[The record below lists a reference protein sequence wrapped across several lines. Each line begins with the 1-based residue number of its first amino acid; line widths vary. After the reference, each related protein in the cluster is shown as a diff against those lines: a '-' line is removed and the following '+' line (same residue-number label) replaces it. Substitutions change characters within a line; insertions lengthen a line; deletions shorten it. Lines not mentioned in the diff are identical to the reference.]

1 MDKMKKE
8 NYMDDNKKFKIPSMR
23 VNLHIILL
31 VVILLIAI
39 IAVYRLYKW
48 NQGTDLDTDVSD
60 VDPSEFDIET
70 LDMIIP
76 MDASLLEGREDDGV
90 TTILCLGNNPFTDDR
105 DTTGL
110 AAQIASKT
118 GAVVYDCA
126 FPDSSAACKYPIYN
140 PEYTKDHFNFF
151 YVVECFRNNEFRAI
165 SSIAG
170 DEPDPR
176 YTEAVE
182 VMKTVDMDKVDI
194 IIVMYDSTDY
204 NMGTPSDNP
213 KNPNDVTAFTGGLR
227 TTLQNIQSTWPHIR
241 ILVMSP
247 TYARF
252 MDEDGE
258 LYNGTMK
265 DIGNGTLNH
274 YLVKE
279 SDAVLDCGVSFI
291 DNYYGT
297 INEDNYEQYMSD
309 HMHYNEA
316 GRELL
321 AQRVSDIINNQLGTV
336 NSTRKE

>member
-118 GAVVYDCA
+118 GAVVYD
-126 FPDSSAACKYPIYN
+126 FSR
-140 PEYTKDHFNFF
+140 F
-151 YVVECFRNNEFRAI
+151 
-165 SSIAG
+165 
-170 DEPDPR
+170 
-176 YTEAVE
+176 
-182 VMKTVDMDKVDI
+182 
-194 IIVMYDSTDY
+194 
-204 NMGTPSDNP
+204 
-213 KNPNDVTAFTGGLR
+213 LR
-227 TTLQNIQSTWPHIR
+227 CL
-241 ILVMSP
+241 
-247 TYARF
+247 
-252 MDEDGE
+252 
-258 LYNGTMK
+258 
-265 DIGNGTLNH
+265 
-274 YLVKE
+274 
-279 SDAVLDCGVSFI
+279 
-291 DNYYGT
+291 
-297 INEDNYEQYMSD
+297 
-309 HMHYNEA
+309 
-316 GRELL
+316 
-321 AQRVSDIINNQLGTV
+321 
-336 NSTRKE
+336 